1 MGTVTNWIE
10 VGFSAIFWGG
20 AMLLWTTHR
29 RKAANIKPALSYVD
43 VLFWV
48 LGGLEFGLLTTYGWQ
63 AFHRPLI
70 FLLLSVFVGALI
82 TVSLRHAGSPS

>member
-10 VGFSAIFWGG
+10 VGVSAIFWGG

-48 LGGLEFGLLTTYGWQ
+48 FGALEFGLLTTYGWQ
-63 AFHRPLI
+63 ALHRPLI
-70 FLLLSVFVGALI
+70 FLLLLAFVGALI
-82 TVSLRHAGSPS
+82 TAGLRPAASPR